1 MNDFK
6 LYKVYHLGNAHCFHL
21 HVAGSP
27 EEALQQCFG
36 QSRAILSEKQREK
49 SCRAEEV
56 KIDGY
61 SLKIE
66 KENSQEERDE
76 AI

>member
-1 MNDFK
+1 VDELK
-6 LYKVYHLGNAHCFHL
+6 LYKVYHLGNAACFNL
-21 HVAGSP
+21 RVANSP

-36 QSRAILSEKQREK
+36 HDDDRIDDQSRDR

-61 SLKIE
+61 RITIE
-66 KENSQEERDE
+66 KQ
-76 AI
+76 